1 MHKVTLHDSTFYHG
15 DCVSGAAKYIPDNSV
30 DLIITDPPYG
40 INGDTLHRHYNRK
53 EDFVVGGYVEIP
65 KEEYGDF
72 SLSWIRQAERVLRP
86 GGSIYIVSGY
96 TNLYHILHA
105 LGMTTLREV
114 NHLIWKYNFGVFT
127 RRKYVSSHYHIL
139 FYEKPGGDRT
149 FNLESRYGLA
159 EQSADERSL
168 NNADREDVW
177 VINREYKPGTVKN
190 KNELPVQLLM
200 KMIQYSSNEGDCVGD
215 FFLGG
220 FSTAKAAIGLNRRAI
235 GFEISRQVFDVKIP
249 EIKALRPGYLFPV
262 LRVPLCATPKNF
274 KKPWTDT
281 DIRYLSGE
289 YHRLLA
295 LGIPK
300 RQIIEN
306 LGKALGRGRWGI
318 VKALNKSIEKQLQS
332 HR

>member
-1 MHKVTLHDSTFYHG
+1 MHKVTLHDSIFYQG
-15 DCVSGAAKYIPDNSV
+15 DCISGAAKYIPDNSV

-53 EDFVVGGYVEIP
+53 EDFVVEGYVEIP
-65 KEEYGDF
+65 KEEYRDF
-72 SLSWIRQAERVLRP
+72 SLRWIMQAERVLRP

-105 LGMTTLREV
+105 LGKTALREV
-114 NHLIWKYNFGVFT
+114 NHLVWKYNFGVFT

-139 FYEKPGGDRT
+139 FYEKPGGNRT
-149 FNLESRYGLA
+149 FNLESRYGLS
-159 EQSADERSL
+159 EQNADERSL

-177 VINREYKPGTVKN
+177 VINREYKPGTLKN

-200 KMIQYSSNEGDCVGD
+200 KMIQYSSNEGDCIGD

-235 GFEISRQVFDVKIP
+235 GFEISRQVFEVKIP
-249 EIKALRPGYLFPV
+249 EIKALRPGYLVPA
-262 LRVPLCATPKNF
+262 LRVPLCNIPENF
-274 KKPWTDT
+274 KKPWTEK
-281 DIRYLSGE
+281 DIRYLGGE
-289 YHRLLA
+289 YHRMLA

-300 RQIIEN
+300 KQIIEK
-306 LGKALGRGRWGI
+306 LGEVLGRGRFGI
-318 VKALNKSIEKQLQS
+318 VKALK
-332 HR
+332 RC